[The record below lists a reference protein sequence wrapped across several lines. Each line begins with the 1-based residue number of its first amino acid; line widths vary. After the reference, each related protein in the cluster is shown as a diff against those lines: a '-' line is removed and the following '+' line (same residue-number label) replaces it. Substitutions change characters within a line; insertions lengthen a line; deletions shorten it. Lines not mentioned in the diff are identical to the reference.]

1 MKNENQMEMQIHT
14 TQTNSHMHAMG
25 GKLHIPHILNHISTH
40 THHPHP
46 PSLSSCSHCSSCETG
61 PLEFCICICIS
72 PATCQ
77 IRLKAEGLASACKWM
92 CSIFQQIR
100 TTFELFGHCVNIPDP
115 INPKQPMHRWS
126 SAGRH
131 QPFIFLSKPR
141 FLYLLASH
149 LFDQLVNMRIQKWN
163 IQNAS
168 TNETPS
174 TTHLKYKTQTHQSIG
189 RPATPF
195 DRVCLLNTGGIPDRK
210 LFHKRWPINFKK

>member
-126 SAGRH
+126 SAFH
-131 QPFIFLSKPR
+131 LSFKAPLPLFACFAFIWPVGQYENPKMKYSKCLDERNPIHHP
-141 FLYLLASH
+141 L
-149 LFDQLVNMRIQKWN
+149 K
-163 IQNAS
+163 IQNPNPPIHRPTS
-168 TNETPS
+168 HPFRPCLPS
-174 TTHLKYKTQTHQSIG
+174 KYWRNS
-189 RPATPF
+189 
-195 DRVCLLNTGGIPDRK
+195 
-210 LFHKRWPINFKK
+210 WPEIVSQALAN